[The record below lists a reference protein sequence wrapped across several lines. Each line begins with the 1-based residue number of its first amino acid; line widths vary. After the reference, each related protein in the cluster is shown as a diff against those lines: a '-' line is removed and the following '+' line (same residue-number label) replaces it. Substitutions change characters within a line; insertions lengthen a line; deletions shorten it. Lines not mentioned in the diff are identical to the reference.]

1 MTTRAPRPDTMPEA
15 PVTTLASTDTPAAAP
30 GVLHPRPDDPARI
43 EADLPAPCVQ
53 SHAANLMPLADGDL
67 GCVWFGGTQEGIA
80 DISIF
85 FSRLRRGSTTWSE
98 PTRLSDDAT
107 RSEQN
112 PILFPAPDGRLWLI
126 HTAQKAGNQDT
137 AFARCRISADD
148 GHNWGPV
155 QTLFPGPGV
164 FVRQPV
170 VVLDNGDWL
179 IGIFRCRTEPG
190 RKWSGD
196 NDDSAVMISTD
207 QGATWT
213 EHAVPSSTGCVHM
226 NIVRGRDDELLAFFR
241 SRWADHVYMSRSSD
255 RGRHWSE
262 PLPTA
267 LPNNNSSIQVTRL
280 ASGHLAIVYNDMNAS
295 GASERRESLYDEIE
309 DDAATAEG
317 TPLPAA
323 TPAGRTAFWGAPRA
337 PLTLAVSD
345 DDGHSWR
352 WKRNLEVGDG
362 YCMTNNSADKRNREY
377 SYPSIVQTA
386 DGTIHIAYT
395 VFRQRI
401 RYVRIAEDW
410 VRG

>member
-1 MTTRAPRPDTMPEA
+1 MTTEPGRLHAAENDPR
-15 PVTTLASTDTPAAAP
+15 
-30 GVLHPRPDDPARI
+30 RI

-53 SHAANLMPLADGDL
+53 SHAANLMPLPNGDL
-67 GCVWFGGTQEGIA
+67 GCVWFGGTEEGGA

-85 FSRLRRGSTTWSE
+85 FSRLAKGSDTWST
-98 PTRLSDDAT
+98 PVQLSDDAT

-112 PILFPAPDGRLWLI
+112 PILFPAPDGWLWLI
-126 HTAQKAGNQDT
+126 HTAQKSGNQDT
-137 AFARCRISADD
+137 AFVRCRISADA
-148 GHNWGPV
+148 GHTWGPA

-170 VVLDNGDWL
+170 VVQDNGDWL

-196 NDDSAVMISTD
+196 NDDSAVMISSD

-213 EHAVPSSTGCVHM
+213 EHAVPGSTGCVHM
-226 NIVRGRDDELLAFFR
+226 NIVPGRDGGLLAFFR
-241 SRWADHVYMSRSSD
+241 SRWADNVYVSRSND

-262 PLPTA
+262 PVPTV

-280 ASGHLAIVYNDMNAS
+280 GNGHLAMVYNDMSAQ
-295 GASERRESLYDEIE
+295 GATERRVSLYDEIE
-309 DDAATAEG
+309 DDEPTAEAA
-317 TPLPAA
+317 PSPPPA
-323 TPAGRTAFWGAPRA
+323 PAGRTAFWGAPRA
-337 PLTLAVSD
+337 PLTLAISE
-345 DDGHSWR
+345 DDGRTWP

-377 SYPSIVQTA
+377 SYPSVKATA
-386 DGTIHIAYT
+386 DGAIHIAYT
-395 VFRQRI
+395 VFRQKI
-401 RYVRIAEDW
+401 RYVRVDEDW